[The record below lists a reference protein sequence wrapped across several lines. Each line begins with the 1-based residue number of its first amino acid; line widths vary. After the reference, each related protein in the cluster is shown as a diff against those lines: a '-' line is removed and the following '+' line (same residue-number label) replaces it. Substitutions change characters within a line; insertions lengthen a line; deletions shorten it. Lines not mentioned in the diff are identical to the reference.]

1 MDINDDPSLAS
12 SDLISDS
19 KYQQSGG
26 PPDIIRSNMVE
37 SQRLSLNKNSI
48 NPSVDAKDKEKYF
61 ANRY

>member
-19 KYQQSGG
+19 KYQSGG
-26 PPDIIRSNMVE
+26 PPEIIRSNMVE
-37 SQRLSLNKNSI
+37 SQGLPLNKNSI
-48 NPSVDAKDKEKYF
+48 NPSVDAKDKKKDF